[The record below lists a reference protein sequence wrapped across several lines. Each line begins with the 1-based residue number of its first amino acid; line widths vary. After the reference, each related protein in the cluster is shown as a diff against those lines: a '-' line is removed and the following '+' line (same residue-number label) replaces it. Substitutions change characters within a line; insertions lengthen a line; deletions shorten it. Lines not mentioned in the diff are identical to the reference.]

1 MEEKKFKFSTAFLVV
16 IILIIIVGIA
26 YLFVQNMEL
35 TNKQQQGEK
44 QIQTLQEKIQ
54 EFENK
59 ISNTNTNVETNT
71 ITENQVQQTEQNV
84 VQNNTITPAQTQT
97 QTTTETID
105 YTGTYR
111 RVNGD
116 TAIISKNVNG
126 ELILSF
132 NNYNYKLNVNE
143 KRTDGSITIFDS
155 KDELDRW
162 FIYYYPVGTNLALS
176 EKEGDPETSYKAS
189 DNTKIRLL
197 FNGSSQEF
205 LSDIFYKVN

>member
-1 MEEKKFKFSTAFLVV
+1 MEEKKFKFSTAFLVL

-35 TNKQQQGEK
+35 TNKQEQGEK

-59 ISNTNTNVETNT
+59 MSDTNTV
-71 ITENQVQQTEQNV
+71 TENQVQQPLEQNS
-84 VQNNTITPAQTQT
+84 VQNNNIAPTQT
-97 QTTTETID
+97 QAQTTQTID
-105 YTGTYR
+105 YTGTYKR
-111 RVNGD
+111 TNGD
-116 TAIISKNVNG
+116 TAIISKDIEGNV
-126 ELILSF
+126 IISF
-132 NNYNYKLNVNE
+132 NNNNFKSNINE
-143 KRTDGSITIFDS
+143 KRNDGSFTIFDS

-162 FIYYYPVGTNLALS
+162 FIYYYPAGANLALA
-176 EKEGDPETSYKAS
+176 EKEGDPEQNYKAS
-189 DNTKIRLL
+189 DNTKIRLI

>member
-1 MEEKKFKFSTAFLVV
+1 MEEKKFKFSTVFLVL

-35 TNKQQQGEK
+35 TNKQEQGEK

-59 ISNTNTNVETNT
+59 MSDTNTV
-71 ITENQVQQTEQNV
+71 TENQVQQPLEQNS
-84 VQNNTITPAQTQT
+84 VQNNNISPAQTQT
-97 QTTTETID
+97 TQTID
-105 YTGTYR
+105 YTGTYKR
-111 RVNGD
+111 TNGD
-116 TAIISKNVNG
+116 TAIISKDVEGNT
-126 ELILSF
+126 IISF
-132 NNYNYKLNVNE
+132 NNNNFKSNINE
-143 KRTDGSITIFDS
+143 KRNDGSVTIFDS

-162 FIYYYPVGTNLALS
+162 FIYYYPAGANLALA
-176 EKEGDPETSYKAS
+176 EKEGDPESNYKAS
-189 DNTKIRLL
+189 DNTKIRLI